1 MNGLLLLT
9 GMVLLSSATTLR
21 AQSAE
26 VYTATVVTR
35 DGHRTRGLLKEV
47 NETDVIVGDYRD
59 APSGLDDIVALS
71 DISKVVL
78 RRTNQRRATV
88 RGAVAGGIVV
98 GLLTV
103 ESSQRNGFRS
113 PVVYGVTLAS
123 ALVGGAL
130 AGALAGNGIRSLFKK
145 TVRPRSRNASDDSDR
160 NLRRELEPYTL
171 LYQQTILDRVY
182 TQPQP

>member
-1 MNGLLLLT
+1 MKVLLLI
-9 GMVLLSSATTLR
+9 GIILLSSATTLT

-47 NETDVIVGDYRD
+47 NKTNVIIGDYTD
-59 APSGLDDIVALS
+59 APSGLDDIIALS
-71 DISKVVL
+71 DIRKVVL
-78 RRTNQRRATV
+78 RRTSRRRATV
-88 RGAVAGGIVV
+88 RGAVAGSIVV

-103 ESSQRNGFRS
+103 ESSQKNGFRS

-145 TVRPRSRNASDDSDR
+145 TIVPRTRNAPDEIDL
-160 NLRRELEPYTL
+160 NLRRELEPYTF
-171 LYQQTILDRVY
+171 LYQQTILDRVN